1 MNFGSVIVRALIILV
16 LLFLLSL
23 VGALTFP
30 VLALITSGTGAGIS
44 SILLFVL
51 AILLLSLIGS
61 LIARGIKSVK
71 ESMQALLLV
80 FVGSFFMGAILAIFA
95 LLNIPYAI
103 RVNLNWLGTSW
114 YSPLLTLLFIGL
126 PLMIVFL
133 YSENDAYTA
142 LSRYVTPNRIP
153 FFRYPLVRTATTR
166 IPPPRRTSVNSESIN
181 IIGINHSASIIHL
194 RIVEQPLTAI
204 NFNNILSAFTELHT
218 KSWMISNNR
227 LADLVEYIQTHDLIF
242 AEEAGLIVE
251 KIKHNSPPDIKFI
264 LGLSPKNIAE
274 ALKIGI
280 DAVTQAPLRIEET
293 KLENQAKY

>member
-242 AEEAGLIVE
+242 
-251 KIKHNSPPDIKFI
+251 
-264 LGLSPKNIAE
+264 
-274 ALKIGI
+274 
-280 DAVTQAPLRIEET
+280 
-293 KLENQAKY
+293 